1 MSTSIATF
9 CAPGSGVGGGGT
21 GRGHTYGPR
30 GPLHH
35 DPRRDH
41 GTVTLAL
48 FDPSRAGMS
57 HSPGSGAVALAVPD
71 VSAAR
76 DALKGERVEFVA
88 DLIDS
93 GTCHQAILRD
103 TEGNT
108 LILHHIHG
116 R

>member
-1 MSTSIATF
+1 
-9 CAPGSGVGGGGT
+9 
-21 GRGHTYGPR
+21 
-30 GPLHH
+30 
-35 DPRRDH
+35 
-41 GTVTLAL
+41 
-48 FDPSRAGMS
+48 MS